1 MLNVSAALRSHTSLS
16 RTLFIVYSIL
26 TIIFY
31 YSYGML
37 DYFRLNHSQELD
49 TAIQYEKW
57 SSTFGALFYYLFFIA
72 LLTIHFVYRNNMR
85 DLHVYLVLIAG
96 LFIGM
101 ACINAVISFAIPLP
115 MSKFGQ
121 PLIIVT
127 VLLITDLLAMWFR
140 NKEMTT

>member
-1 MLNVSAALRSHTSLS
+1 MLNVSTALRSHTSLS

-26 TIIFY
+26 TLIFY

-37 DYFRLNHSQELD
+37 DYFRLNHSLELD
-49 TAIQYEKW
+49 TAIQYERW

-72 LLTIHFVYRNNMR
+72 LLTIHVVYRNNMR
-85 DLHVYLVLIAG
+85 GLHDYLVLIAA

-140 NKEMTT
+140 NKEMT

>member
-26 TIIFY
+26 TLIFF

-37 DYFRLNHSQELD
+37 DYFRLNHSLELD

-57 SSTFGALFYYLFFIA
+57 SSTFGALFYYLFFIG
-72 LLTIHFVYRNNMR
+72 LLTIHFVYRNNIR
-85 DLHVYLVLIAG
+85 GLLDYLVLNAA

-115 MSKFGQ
+115 ESKFGQ

-127 VLLITDLLAMWFR
+127 VLLITDVIAMWLR
-140 NKEMTT
+140 NKEMT